1 MKLPIKKST
10 KTKMFF
16 ISLSVCILVAAL
28 LAMYMPSAVAKDYI
42 PPGYEYTEN
51 YYDAYG
57 EPALFASVL
66 GDAEFSRGETA
77 QLNVVLSNR
86 GVLYG
91 AKSVKD
97 VDDSRALQQLSL
109 TELEYESQRTTAYG
123 VKASLISGT
132 EFIEVDPT
140 TSSQTLDK
148 IAPGELPDNSLTF
161 TVTISD
167 NAPAGTYLLELPVDY
182 EYQSDVRMTTTEIAQ
197 LGLSTDH
204 ATYYTN
210 VNTTMSIP
218 VVVESESDFTVSDVS
233 GGLTAGQSSVIDV
246 TYTNTGELPA
256 NDAVARIIVMKPL
269 STESSVKS
277 LGTLQ
282 PGESKTV
289 SYSISAEGGAV
300 EKMYGIDSEVRYTD
314 EDGEIA
320 FSDNMKVNIDLKVPV
335 RQMNVTGLALA
346 GILVMGLVLVIKS
359 IRNNLRN
366 NGNNKTKNNEEGKI

>member
-1 MKLPIKKST
+1 
-10 KTKMFF
+10 
-16 ISLSVCILVAAL
+16 
-28 LAMYMPSAVAKDYI
+28 
-42 PPGYEYTEN
+42 
-51 YYDAYG
+51 
-57 EPALFASVL
+57 
-66 GDAEFSRGETA
+66 
-77 QLNVVLSNR
+77 
-86 GVLYG
+86 
-91 AKSVKD
+91 
-97 VDDSRALQQLSL
+97 
-109 TELEYESQRTTAYG
+109 
-123 VKASLISGT
+123 
-132 EFIEVDPT
+132 
-140 TSSQTLDK
+140 
-148 IAPGELPDNSLTF
+148 
-161 TVTISD
+161 
-167 NAPAGTYLLELPVDY
+167 
-182 EYQSDVRMTTTEIAQ
+182 
-197 LGLSTDH
+197 
-204 ATYYTN
+204 
-210 VNTTMSIP
+210 MSIP
-218 VVVESESDFTVSDVS
+218 VIVESESDFAVSEVS
-233 GGLTAGQSSVIDV
+233 GGLTAGQSSIIDV

-269 STESSVKS
+269 GTESSVKS